1 MRPPAASPPPTP
13 RRPRLP
19 LARKYSRRR
28 HRRGTRRFAPPAPRS
43 AAGID
48 DDEPTRDR
56 PDTGI
61 ARAQT
66 ALASLLLLV
75 AALLL
80 AGPAHAQ
87 AVTIDLGDGQS
98 FSLRTVQLFLLITL
112 LSLAPGLAIMVTCF
126 PFMVTVLSILRQAI
140 GVQQAPPNMMI
151 VSLALFLTW
160 FVMEPV
166 FTRGLARRHR
176 ADGRRHPPPEEAFAP
191 TIAPFRDFMAG
202 RADPA
207 TVDMLREAAP
217 ARAPRPTPRTG
228 PLPLATLVPAF
239 LLSEVKRGFEVGF
252 LIFLPFLVIDLV
264 IAAVLMS
271 MGMMMVPPAV
281 VSLPFKL
288 AFFVIADGWSLL
300 AGAMVRSYAA

>member
-1 MRPPAASPPPTP
+1 MNRCEI
-13 RRPRLP
+13 RRMP
-19 LARKYSRRR
+19 
-28 HRRGTRRFAPPAPRS
+28 
-43 AAGID
+43 
-48 DDEPTRDR
+48 
-56 PDTGI
+56 GI
-61 ARAQT
+61 ARVLRVIT
-66 ALASLLLLV
+66 HVILV

-80 AGPAHAQ
+80 LAGRVQAQ
-87 AVTIDLGDGQS
+87 EVTIDLGQGQS

-140 GVQQAPPNMMI
+140 GVQQAPPNMLI
-151 VSLALFLTW
+151 VSLAIFLTW

-166 FTRGLARRHR
+166 FTQAWH
-176 ADGRRHPPPEEAFAP
+176 DGIQPMVAGTLPPEQAFAP
-191 TIAPFRDFMAG
+191 TIAPFRSFMTA

-207 TVDMLREAAP
+207 TIEMLREAAP
-217 ARAPRPTPRTG
+217 ERAPETG

-300 AGAMVRSYAA
+300 AGALVRSYSP